1 MPDNK
6 PRLLV
11 ARIFP
16 SDVMERAAR
25 DYDCI
30 VNTEDA
36 NWTGADVIARAGD
49 VDAILTSARTKY
61 PADVIQG
68 LPDNVRMLA
77 TFSVGYEPVSYTH
90 LTLPTKA

>member
-1 MPDNK
+1 MANNK

-16 SDVMERAAR
+16 EDVMARAAR

-36 NWTGADVIARAGD
+36 NWSGASMR
-49 VDAILTSARTKY
+49 S
-61 PADVIQG
+61 
-68 LPDNVRMLA
+68 
-77 TFSVGYEPVSYTH
+77 
-90 LTLPTKA
+90 

>member
-49 VDAILTSARTKY
+49 VDAILTLSL
-61 PADVIQG
+61 I
-68 LPDNVRMLA
+68 
-77 TFSVGYEPVSYTH
+77 H
-90 LTLPTKA
+90 I